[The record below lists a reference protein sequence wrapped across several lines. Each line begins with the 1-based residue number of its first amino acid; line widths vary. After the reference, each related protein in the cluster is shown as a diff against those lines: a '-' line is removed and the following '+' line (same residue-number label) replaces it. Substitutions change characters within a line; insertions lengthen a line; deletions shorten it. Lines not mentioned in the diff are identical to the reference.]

1 MKKVQRRRARSGDGP
16 GPFLAGEGV
25 SCYILMLGDIIF
37 CFCHVFG
44 YFLSM
49 EFSEWWY
56 TVMEVKTYNIFMFGT
71 RLVQDLL
78 CYDKMIMFCNNY
90 MNGFMGV
97 YDSWKCLYFGYAKD
111 YYAMNLSV
119 WHDSWWQSG
128 NEGRNIQGL
137 SSCVLTWSTS
147 RDNDF
152 VISLVACMIVR
163 QLLIHVCWTYM
174 PQIKNTHWLFNGYT
188 NS

>member
-1 MKKVQRRRARSGDGP
+1 
-16 GPFLAGEGV
+16 
-25 SCYILMLGDIIF
+25 
-37 CFCHVFG
+37 
-44 YFLSM
+44 M

-188 NS
+188 NSQKR